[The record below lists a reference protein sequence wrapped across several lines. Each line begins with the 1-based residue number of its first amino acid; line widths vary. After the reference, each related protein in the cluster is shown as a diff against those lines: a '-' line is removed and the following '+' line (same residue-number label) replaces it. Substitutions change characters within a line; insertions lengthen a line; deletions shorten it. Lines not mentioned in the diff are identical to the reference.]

1 MKGNIITHG
10 RIVGGGSEQ
19 NGRLTYHCADFV
31 EWADGA
37 NVEAVFVGHT
47 HQNHL
52 FYDVDTGN
60 IDDPDDM
67 YEGDHRIS
75 PTSVATIYF
84 APTPPDPA
92 HGICDSP
99 AYIETENGT

>member
-1 MKGNIITHG
+1 MLKHKWIDIMKGDIITHG

-60 IDDPDDM
+60 MDDPDDL
-67 YEGDHRIS
+67 YDESDG
-75 PTSVATIYF
+75 F
-84 APTPPDPA
+84 PTPLPSPLSQTLRLS
-92 HGICDSP
+92 SP
-99 AYIETENGT
+99 ACACA

>member
-19 NGRLTYHCADFV
+19 IGRLGYHCADFV

-47 HQNHL
+47 HQNHM
-52 FYDVDTGN
+52 FYDVITEN
-60 IDDPDDM
+60 IDNPNDM
-67 YEGDHRIS
+67 YKSPPGIP

-84 APTPPDPA
+84 TYVSPDA
-92 HGICDSP
+92 ANAICGSP
-99 AYIETENGT
+99 VYIETKNGT